1 MSGVFERR
9 RGRPLPVGGQKE
21 NWGGALMKSCR
32 KTSANAFLM
41 RKFQAIG
48 SVSTR
53 ISIDTIELF
62 FKHIRSGRLPASKL
76 GNRTLILRTNLEKW
90 LRDLSQMRANNSGIA
105 NAI

>member
-1 MSGVFERR
+1 
-9 RGRPLPVGGQKE
+9 
-21 NWGGALMKSCR
+21 MKSCR

-62 FKHIRSGRLPASKL
+62 FKRPPEG
-76 GNRTLILRTNLEKW
+76 LRTCLQAAHDERIQIEDCFDRKT
-90 LRDLSQMRANNSGIA
+90 GEV
-105 NAI
+105 